1 MIVFR
6 PLLLSFLVSSA
17 LCGCAVG
24 PSSSPRSTL
33 APPPMTVVDND
44 AITGAPA
51 VPRWW
56 RLYGDATLD
65 ALVIQALENNR
76 DLRVASAN
84 LRSAYAVLR
93 EREGDRLPT
102 TAVSSDVGYG
112 STMSDQIAAALDQTE
127 VRTGQRYGA
136 GFATGWS
143 LDLFGRIARS
153 IQAARADA
161 EAIQATEDSVR
172 VVVAAETTRAY
183 VESCGYAS
191 RADIAH
197 RSLALV
203 SRSLELKTAQRDAGD
218 ATSLDVA
225 RAAALVEQTRAAIPA
240 LEAGR
245 QNALYALAVLTG
257 RTPDDLPADA
267 TSCAAVPQLDTP
279 LPIGDV
285 TALLQRRPDIREAQ
299 RRLEASTAR
308 IGVATAS
315 LYPTV
320 SILGTVASSAPTPGG
335 LTDHGSI
342 AWNLG
347 PALSWRFPNS
357 SAARAQIADAEAQ
370 EHAALARFDAVILAT
385 LKDVKQALATYQAA
399 LRQHAAL
406 KTAAVQSG
414 EALRLAQVGRRA
426 GAASELD
433 VLEAERR
440 DVEAQAMAASAEAE
454 IASEQIALFR
464 SLGGGWEQA
473 PAVHLPTITRSDDAA
488 R

>member
-1 MIVFR
+1 
-6 PLLLSFLVSSA
+6 
-17 LCGCAVG
+17 
-24 PSSSPRSTL
+24 
-33 APPPMTVVDND
+33 MTVVDND

-76 DLRVASAN
+76 DLRIASAN
-84 LRSAYAVLR
+84 LQSAYAVLR
-93 EREGDRLPT
+93 ERQGDRLPT
-102 TAVSSDVGYG
+102 TMVSSDVGYG
-112 STMSDQIAAALDQTE
+112 STMSDQIAAALEQTE

-136 GFATGWS
+136 GFAAGWS

-183 VESCGYAS
+183 VDSCGYAS
-191 RADIAH
+191 RAEIAR

-203 SRSLELKTAQRDAGD
+203 SRSLALKTAQRDAGD

-225 RAAALVEQTRAAIPA
+225 RAAALVEHTRAAIPA

-267 TSCAAVPQLDTP
+267 TSCVAVPQLDTP

-285 TALLQRRPDIREAQ
+285 SALLQRRPDIREAQ

-414 EALRLAQVGRRA
+414 EALRLAQVGRHA

-440 DVEAQAMAASAEAE
+440 DIE
-454 IASEQIALFR
+454 
-464 SLGGGWEQA
+464 
-473 PAVHLPTITRSDDAA
+473 T
-488 R
+488 